1 MKQIL
6 CELLKNIKYIE
17 KSDDDDDDE
26 LTKCLRQ
33 EAAKWACIFDDV
45 TCKNYATNN
54 FKWHFENPEEHK

>member
-6 CELLKNIKYIE
+6 SELLKNIKYVE
-17 KSDDDDDDE
+17 KSDDDE
-26 LTKCLRQ
+26 LIKRLRQ

-45 TCKNYATNN
+45 MCKNYSADN